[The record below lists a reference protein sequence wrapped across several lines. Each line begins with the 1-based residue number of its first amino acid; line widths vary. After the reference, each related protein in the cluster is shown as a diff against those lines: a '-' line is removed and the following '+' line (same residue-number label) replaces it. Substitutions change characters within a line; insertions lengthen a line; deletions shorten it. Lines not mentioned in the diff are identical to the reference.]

1 MVNTVKDIVNRLD
14 GYSFDNQGFAVASF
28 VPLGLNGGSGA
39 KLRVKPYLKNE
50 EAEGI
55 PEGGHLMEM
64 VSRLLSRYSDETHY
78 TVCKAEKMNGFWEL
92 QVQEIKEKTE
102 EKTEEK
108 TDEA

>member
-28 VPLGLNGGSGA
+28 VPLGLNGCSGA

-64 VSRLLSRYSDETHY
+64 VSRLLSRYSDEPHY
-78 TVCKAEKMNGFWEL
+78 AVCKAEKMNGFWEL